1 MLYYWLSVWNTINH
15 LVPIFCHQ
23 TVLGHGIYL
32 SDKERKKIKQKGAS
46 ISHCP
51 NSNLSW
57 VVCAL
62 KMNCPWPHYLN
73 LCHRYEGPWFF
84 CSIRSGIFNARQ
96 CLSEGI
102 KVGLGTGASY
112 CDKRN
117 MYRYWSLGS
126 PCVQSD
132 YKKLVTQTT
141 VYFLM
146 ISENKRKLYTQDHQP
161 VHMCRK
167 TWSVPYF
174 DDVSRTSPY
183 VHVYTC
189 N

>member
-1 MLYYWLSVWNTINH
+1 MVSTCLTRRERRSNRKAPPFLTAQTPICRELSVHYKWI
-15 LVPIFCHQ
+15 
-23 TVLGHGIYL
+23 VLGLIIWIYVI
-32 SDKERKKIKQKGAS
+32 DMK
-46 ISHCP
+46 
-51 NSNLSW
+51 
-57 VVCAL
+57 AL
-62 KMNCPWPHYLN
+62 D
-73 LCHRYEGPWFF
+73 FF

>member
-62 KMNCPWPHYLN
+62 KKNCPWPHYLN

-126 PCVQSD
+126 PCVKSD

-161 VHMCRK
+161 VH
-167 TWSVPYF
+167 V
-174 DDVSRTSPY
+174 
-183 VHVYTC
+183 
-189 N
+189 